1 MRAPSS
7 PRPLLGCL
15 LMFGIAAC
23 LTAAYLFAAMPE
35 AELREA
41 IGYVAR
47 KAAAAAAR
55 AVAEDYARSWLRDRF
70 GSSAGGDAGRN
81 LPRH

>member
-7 PRPLLGCL
+7 PFPRPLLGCL
-15 LMFGIAAC
+15 LLLACVAAV
-23 LTAAYLFAAMPE
+23 YLFHAMPE

-41 IGYVAR
+41 IGWVVR
-47 KAAAAAAR
+47 KAAGLAAR

-70 GSSAGGDAGRN
+70 GSSVGGDAGRD